1 MQLTFD
7 KTKRRLTIQSETT
20 EESTHLKAL
29 AEEMKRYDSAINLTY
44 INKLARVTTT
54 PATSKFVL
62 AANQF
67 YKEQTAR

>member
-44 INKLARVTTT
+44 IK
-54 PATSKFVL
+54 
-62 AANQF
+62 
-67 YKEQTAR
+67 